1 MPLLK
6 YRCKTCGAVFDALVT
21 LSRMDDV
28 HCEKCGGEVSRAYE
42 GACLFG
48 MAGSSA
54 GRGAGCSGD
63 CSSCAGCGHDS
74 HSAGCQCGACH

>member
-6 YRCKTCGAVFDALVT
+6 YRCKECDTVFDTLVST
-21 LSRMDDV
+21 ARMDSV
-28 HCEKCGGEVSRAYE
+28 RCERCGGEVSRAYE

-54 GRGAGCSGD
+54 GRGGGCSGD
-63 CSSCAGCGHDS
+63 CGSCGGCGES
-74 HSAGCQCGACH
+74 GGGCQCGACH